1 MVHLRKAIFKGPG
14 ESNFNP
20 HPYVAIAYNQEEKT
34 YLIVNFTTKRGTAT
48 SPWTIEVKNSEFPQ
62 ILSNPV
68 SVVEYKKAEEIT
80 AEKFEFYGIKKDSYG
95 NPKLCPDNLLRRIIA
110 KIYLG
115 SELKD
120 KYVKKY
126 FPDAIK

>member
-1 MVHLRKAIFKGPG
+1 MIHIRKVIFKGEG

-20 HPYVAIAYNQEEKT
+20 HFYVAIAYNSDTST

-48 SPWTIEVKNSEFPQ
+48 YSWTIEVKNSEFPD
-62 ILSNPV
+62 ILTNPI
-68 SVVEYKKAEEIT
+68 SIVEYKKAEEIT
-80 AEKFEFYGIKKDSYG
+80 KEKFEFWGIKTDSYG
-95 NPKLCPDNLLRRIIA
+95 NPKLCPENLLKRIIGH
-110 KIYLG
+110 IYSG

-126 FPDAIK
+126 FSKPII